1 MRRAIGVSGGL
12 VLGTRGCSNV
22 VGIIRRVCD
31 EMIASG
37 GRAEANSA
45 VVSSG
50 QDGDVRRWCRV
61 LCSVGV
67 DGMN

>member
-45 VVSSG
+45 GVVG
-50 QDGDVRRWCRV
+50 KTGMCGG
-61 LCSVGV
+61 GV
-67 DGMN
+67 V

>member
-1 MRRAIGVSGGL
+1 M
-12 VLGTRGCSNV
+12 LGTRGCSNV

-45 VVSSG
+45 GVVG
-50 QDGDVRRWCRV
+50 KTGMCGG
-61 LCSVGV
+61 GV
-67 DGMN
+67 V